1 MGEHCRDVLHDLQAY
16 LDGECDRDLESAVR
30 AHLGDCPECLDR
42 ADFEREVRM
51 LIAARC
57 RSKAP
62 PHLVQLVVERIR
74 TTVVVSED
82 DIS

>member
-1 MGEHCRDVLHDLQAY
+1 MDDHCSEVLHELRRF
-16 LDGECDRDLESAVR
+16 LDGECDSDLESAVR
-30 AHLGDCPECLDR
+30 AHLGDCPGCLDR
-42 ADFEREVRM
+42 ADFERELKM

-74 TTVVVSED
+74 TTVVED
-82 DIS
+82 DLL